1 MSLAV
6 AHEAG
11 DKEKIV
17 SWLRQQAPK
26 PVIERLIDTVYN
38 DPRVHQLWGG

>member
-1 MSLAV
+1 MSLAE
-6 AHEAG
+6 ALEAG
-11 DKEKIV
+11 EKEKIV

-38 DPRVHQLWGG
+38 DPRVHQLWGF